1 MRFAL
6 FVHSSQQREERTKK
20 RRRGYRAFG
29 FVAAVAVGVCGT
41 RSARTVL
48 ALFPPSSLRLHRPI
62 KAESG
67 DLACILTP
75 SPYGHSPYIPLRKH
89 RGRGGL
95 TLLLPLLV
103 FLIPLLVATLLS
115 SPLYFF
121 APHTAMLR
129 GTAREDCDTKDFL
142 SLPKKVLVT
151 LIRFI
156 CSFFL
161 AARKTNQEAPP
172 FLLTPPSLRTPPLYF
187 ALQNTGEEGEM
198 YFFALISVKCDTM
211 GGEIAFFFFGI

>member
-41 RSARTVL
+41 RFARTVL

-67 DLACILTP
+67 VLACILTP
-75 SPYGHSPYIPLRKH
+75 SPFGHSPYIPLRKH

-95 TLLLPLLV
+95 TLPLLV
-103 FLIPLLVATLLS
+103 FLTPLLVATLLS

-129 GTAREDCDTKDFL
+129 GTAR
-142 SLPKKVLVT
+142 
-151 LIRFI
+151 
-156 CSFFL
+156 
-161 AARKTNQEAPP
+161 
-172 FLLTPPSLRTPPLYF
+172 
-187 ALQNTGEEGEM
+187 GEG
-198 YFFALISVKCDTM
+198 
-211 GGEIAFFFFGI
+211 